1 MGTCSVAIVIQ
12 TFLGDNFYRIVG
24 LNVIVF
30 MGGIDMIFPF
40 SRNVPANYKFS
51 LFSKLPA
58 NYPKISEKN
67 TKNIRENTAKR
78 YSSVCKL
85 YFF

>member
-1 MGTCSVAIVIQ
+1 MLPVLIALANTKKANTKVI
-12 TFLGDNFYRIVG
+12 I
-24 LNVIVF
+24 F

-58 NYPKISEKN
+58 NYPKISEKIPKTYVKIPRSGIFRCVN
-67 TKNIRENTAKR
+67 CIFSEM
-78 YSSVCKL
+78 
-85 YFF
+85 FG